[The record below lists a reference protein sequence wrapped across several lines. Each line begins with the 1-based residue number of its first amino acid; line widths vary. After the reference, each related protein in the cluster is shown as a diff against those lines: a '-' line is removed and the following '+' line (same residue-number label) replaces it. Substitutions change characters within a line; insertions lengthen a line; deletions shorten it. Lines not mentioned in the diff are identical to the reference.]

1 MPYFGLLPHPF
12 PAFPPYVVRTP
23 HIRGMR
29 TTDVT
34 KFRDVVPKSLLRLR
48 LRLRLKLPLRLRL
61 RLRQRLRLWL
71 G

>member
-12 PAFPPYVVRTP
+12 PAFPPYVVRTT

-34 KFRDVVPKSLLRLR
+34 NPSNPALYVKTLHIRGRAELQDTTHEAEAVL
-48 LRLRLKLPLRLRL
+48 
-61 RLRQRLRLWL
+61 
-71 G
+71 